1 MTKSKILNLKT
12 SALQKALVESGLAF
26 NVSLNYQTCKF
37 TGPIQVFMVPNPA
50 RIKEAVKV
58 LQDEIKKW
66 DSDTYFTDEQLN
78 TAKSQLEI
86 SDAFGK
92 EKTSDFVH
100 TVTYWWAS
108 ASIGYYTNYNENIK
122 KVTREDIKSY
132 VRKYIQKQPSAWGV
146 LVDPKTKSA
155 MNIDETIFEQ
165 K

>member
-1 MTKSKILNLKT
+1 M
-12 SALQKALVESGLAF
+12 KA
-26 NVSLNYQTCKF
+26 
-37 TGPIQVFMVPNPA
+37 
-50 RIKEAVKV
+50 

-66 DSDTYFTDEQLN
+66 DRDDYFTDEQLA

-108 ASIGYYTNYNENIK
+108 ASIGYYTGYNENIN

-132 VRKYIQKQPSAWGV
+132 VRKYIQGKPSAWGV
-146 LVDPKTKSA
+146 LVDPKSKDE
-155 MNIDETIFEQ
+155 MHIDESIFEQ
-165 K
+165 